1 MQISRSTYL
10 LFLSVFTILLAGL
23 GSCENDPKE
32 IDVLFKKEIGVEEG
46 KQIESYFSQ
55 GGVVKAKLVSP
66 YMQRYQTDSPYII
79 FPTKLHVDFY
89 DTTLKTEST
98 LDALYA
104 KYTEYDRKILLLG
117 KDNKVIVINLKNKDT
132 LLTSKLLWDQD
143 KQQFTTDD
151 SVHVHQPDKVVNG
164 KGLQA
169 TQDFSSWTIFNSRGH
184 ALPQSG
190 ELE

>member
-1 MQISRSTYL
+1 MFFAS
-10 LFLSVFTILLAGL
+10 LSA
-23 GSCENDPKE
+23 CENNEAEVDQ
-32 IDVLFKKEIGVEEG
+32 LFKKEIGVEEG

-66 YMQRYQTDSPYII
+66 YMQRYQTDSPYIL
-79 FPTKLHVDFY
+79 FPKKLHVDFY
-89 DTTLKTEST
+89 DDSLIISST

-104 KYTEYDRKILLLG
+104 KYTEYDRKVLLLG
-117 KDNKVIVINLKNKDT
+117 QGDKVVVINLKNKDT

-151 SVHVHQPDKVVNG
+151 SVHIHQPDKVVNG